1 MGRIRVPK
9 DKKPLIDKLVRGD
22 DNLPPFRTQADL
34 LNFAAALA
42 FSRGADTRPFN
53 EATQDRIRQEV
64 FDRQGYDTSI
74 NLLALAMTEDIKVL
88 VATDEAEEM
97 RNQYFEELA
106 NAGLEILQ
114 NELEGV
120 VDPLEHLL
128 LLVGRHRTNENQE
141 EEFDLSRFIG

>member
-1 MGRIRVPK
+1 MGRIRAPK
-9 DKKPLIDKLVRGD
+9 DKKALIDKLVRGD
-22 DNLPPFRTQADL
+22 DNHPPFRTQADL

-42 FSRGADTRPFN
+42 FSRGGVVQPFTESLDN
-53 EATQDRIRQEV
+53 PIRQEV
-64 FDRQGYDTSI
+64 FERQGYDTAI
-74 NLLALAMTEDIKVL
+74 NLVALAMTEDIKIL
-88 VATDEAEEM
+88 VATDEAEAT
-97 RNQYFEELA
+97 RIQYFEELA

-128 LLVGRHRTNENQE
+128 LLVGRQRQDENGE

>member
-1 MGRIRVPK
+1 MARIRVPK

-22 DNLPPFRTQADL
+22 DSRPPFRTQADL

-42 FSRGADTRPFN
+42 FSRGGNPRPFS
-53 EATQDRIRQEV
+53 ESLEPIRQEV

-74 NLLALAMTEDIKVL
+74 NLLALAMTDDIKIL
-88 VATDEAEEM
+88 ATTDEAEEI
-97 RNQYFEELA
+97 RTQCFEELA

-114 NELEGV
+114 TELEGV

-128 LLVGRHRTNENQE
+128 LLVGRQRPNESPE
-141 EEFDLSRFIG
+141 EAFDLSKFIG

>member
-9 DKKPLIDKLVRGD
+9 DKKALIDKLVRGD
-22 DNLPPFRTQADL
+22 DSLPPFRTQADL
-34 LNFAAALA
+34 LNFTAALA
-42 FSRGADTRPFN
+42 YSRGGNTQPFN
-53 EATQDRIRQEV
+53 ESMEPIRQEV

-74 NLLALAMTEDIKVL
+74 NLIALAMTQDIKVL

-97 RNQYFEELA
+97 RIQYFEELA

-128 LLVGRHRTNENQE
+128 LLIGRQRPNENRE
-141 EEFDLSRFIG
+141 EEFDLSRFI

>member
-1 MGRIRVPK
+1 MGRIRVPR
-9 DKKPLIDKLVRGD
+9 DKKALIDKLVRGND
-22 DNLPPFRTQADL
+22 SRPPFRTQADL

-42 FSRGADTRPFN
+42 FSRGVNARPFS
-53 EATQDRIRQEV
+53 EVLEPIRQEV

-74 NLLALAMTEDIKVL
+74 NLIALAMTEDIKIL
-88 VATDEAEEM
+88 AATDEAEEM
-97 RNQYFEELA
+97 RSRYFEELA

-114 NELEGV
+114 TELEGV

-128 LLVGRHRTNENQE
+128 LLVGRQRPNESQE